1 MVYALTVAALQLVFE
16 NQPLLCQL
24 VTYEQAVTNNV
35 PVASS
40 KRSRRGRV
48 VVTASHTLTLRAL
61 KLRLY
66 NELDVHPM
74 NMDCYVKGLSLIHI

>member
-1 MVYALTVAALQLVFE
+1 M
-16 NQPLLCQL
+16 
-24 VTYEQAVTNNV
+24 
-35 PVASS
+35 
-40 KRSRRGRV
+40 

-74 NMDCYVKGLSLIHI
+74 NMDCYVKGRLLAGDDLSLQALQVRPTPPAGLLFVLCSLYLTPKR